1 MPLKADEIAPVLS
14 TEEPGL
20 RRSGVTQRF
29 RGSEDRRKD
38 CQEKKE
44 GCQEA
49 LEEENHFDNL
59 SPPCGDEITWLL
71 LTAPG
76 KPALDCNAQRS
87 IASPPVVEPPGML
100 FNAVNGNDP
109 RRSQFC
115 ALQLEDLEARGIGF
129 ETLDGVST
137 RGATGKLVLHI
148 LGSVAQFERQLLI
161 ERTMAGLAAAR
172 AEGRT
177 GGNRRRMTPQQIEA
191 ARKHMAEG
199 GLKAHQVAKM
209 YGISERSL
217 WRNLRWAAELEA
229 VRGNASG

>member
-1 MPLKADEIAPVLS
+1 MAMHFYARVSSTDQDPMPQIEAARARGIPTANIHVRHERPVL
-14 TEEPGL
+14 TALLKQLQAGDML
-20 RRSGVTQRF
+20 ITFRLDRLGRSLAHLV
-29 RGSEDRRKD
+29 K
-38 CQEKKE
+38 
-44 GCQEA
+44 
-49 LEEENHFDNL
+49 
-59 SPPCGDEITWLL
+59 
-71 LTAPG
+71 
-76 KPALDCNAQRS
+76 
-87 IASPPVVEPPGML
+87 V
-100 FNAVNGNDP
+100 
-109 RRSQFC
+109 
-115 ALQLEDLEARGIGF
+115 LEDLEARGIGF

-209 YGISERSL
+209 YGVSERSL

>member
-1 MPLKADEIAPVLS
+1 MAMHFYARVSSTDQDPMPQIEAARARGIPTANIHVETASGARHERPVL
-14 TEEPGL
+14 TALLKQLQAGDML
-20 RRSGVTQRF
+20 ITFRLDRLGRSLAHLV
-29 RGSEDRRKD
+29 K
-38 CQEKKE
+38 
-44 GCQEA
+44 
-49 LEEENHFDNL
+49 
-59 SPPCGDEITWLL
+59 
-71 LTAPG
+71 
-76 KPALDCNAQRS
+76 
-87 IASPPVVEPPGML
+87 V
-100 FNAVNGNDP
+100 
-109 RRSQFC
+109 
-115 ALQLEDLEARGIGF
+115 LEDLEARGIGF

-209 YGISERSL
+209 FGISERSL
-217 WRNLRWAAELEA
+217 WRNLRWAVELEA
-229 VRGNASG
+229 VRGNISG

>member
-1 MPLKADEIAPVLS
+1 MAVHFYARVSSKDQDPKPQIEAARARGIPTANIHLETASGGRHERPVL
-14 TEEPGL
+14 TALIKQLQAGDML
-20 RRSGVTQRF
+20 ITFRLDRLGRSLAHLV
-29 RGSEDRRKD
+29 K
-38 CQEKKE
+38 
-44 GCQEA
+44 
-49 LEEENHFDNL
+49 
-59 SPPCGDEITWLL
+59 
-71 LTAPG
+71 
-76 KPALDCNAQRS
+76 
-87 IASPPVVEPPGML
+87 V
-100 FNAVNGNDP
+100 
-109 RRSQFC
+109 
-115 ALQLEDLEARGIGF
+115 LEDLEARGIGF

-209 YGISERSL
+209 YGVSERSL

-229 VRGNASG
+229 VRGNAGG